1 MEKIEVILKETW
13 IDGAR
18 TGDEKQ
24 YPELFIKKQIDKLST
39 LSTEDMLLTDEERE
53 TAISNVINAYVKDC
67 DAYRTRTQF
76 KKVSHPKSREWYIVN
91 AIAKAQLAKLQPV
104 ILENKTLKEKV
115 EELEKERLRV
125 EEYCADQLEMANK
138 NLIDS
143 LTEARKQGRDSVI
156 KWVDSHVGGFLKGTA
171 WENFKK
177 EVSNEK

>member
-53 TAISNVINAYVKDC
+53 TAISNGINAYVKDC

-91 AIAKAQLAKLQPV
+91 AIAKAQLAKLSPSLLSAQ
-104 ILENKTLKEKV
+104 EAR
-115 EELEKERLRV
+115 EKERERI
-125 EEYCADQLEMANK
+125 AR
-138 NLIDS
+138 LIAEKS
-143 LTEARKQGRDSVI
+143 HRHNGELCFSPI
-156 KWVDSHVGGFLKGTA
+156 KESELYQALKD
-171 WENFKK
+171 K
-177 EVSNEK
+177 